1 MARPKHTTKSV
12 EGRNRLLR
20 ETNVN
25 VLEMVRM
32 REYYAKLLLEALRGT
47 DGKVDVDDVNKLW
60 AKEFEIISAM
70 LAFQVPKLQAIEV
83 SADESNVI
91 KLLTDIRNESLK
103 LREPKQLKESKS
115 ETDNDATA
123 SQTS

>member
-25 VLEMVRM
+25 VLEMIRM
-32 REYYAKLLLEALRGT
+32 RDYYSKLVSEAIARADLESA
-47 DGKVDVDDVNKLW
+47 NKW
-60 AKEFEIISAM
+60 WVKAFEIISTM
-70 LAFQVPKLQAIEV
+70 LQFEVPKLQAIEV

-91 KLLTDIRNESLK
+91 KLLTDLRNESMRLK
-103 LREPKQLKESKS
+103 VSEPKQLEEGKS
-115 ETDNDATA
+115 E
-123 SQTS
+123 